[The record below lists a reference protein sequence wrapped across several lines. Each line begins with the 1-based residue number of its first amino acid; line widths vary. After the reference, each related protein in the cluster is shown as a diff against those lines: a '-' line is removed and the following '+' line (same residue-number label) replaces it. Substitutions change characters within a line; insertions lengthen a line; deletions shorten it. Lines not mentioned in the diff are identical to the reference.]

1 MRVFRPTRVCPG
13 RAGGAATERSRIRPT
28 RMGTYVRYMEEG
40 MRRCNR
46 CGEVKPLEAFAWH
59 RKSLGQR
66 QHHCR
71 ECMCA
76 YGREHYRANR
86 EKYIAA
92 EARRKRARV
101 EERMRYLVD
110 YLRSH
115 PCVDWGKP
123 IRSFWSSI
131 TWEGSVSR
139 LAKASLVATGGASS
153 ARSPSATWSAPT
165 ATGAEPRAG
174 VDTRVLPF

>member
-1 MRVFRPTRVCPG
+1 
-13 RAGGAATERSRIRPT
+13 
-28 RMGTYVRYMEEG
+28 MGTYVRYMEEG

-46 CGEVKPLEAFAWH
+46 CGEAKPLEAFAWH

-115 PCVDWGKP
+115 PCVDCGEADPLVLEFDHLGGKRFA
-123 IRSFWSSI
+123 ISQGFSGRNWRSI
-131 TWEGSVSR
+131 LGEIAKCDVVCANCHRRRTASR
-139 LAKASLVATGGASS
+139 RGHTRAAVLKALAG
-153 ARSPSATWSAPT
+153 
-165 ATGAEPRAG
+165 
-174 VDTRVLPF
+174 